1 MGLSDEP
8 RAHGFGGRGRPH
20 LDSQRIQPQ
29 PNSVGGQGPTLR
41 GQDSQVADA
50 GEDDRDGT
58 MAILT
63 PSTNVAIVCATS
75 RRASGRLMPGLLLE
89 GGRDLV
95 GGGGTPRCSAA
106 HA

>member
-1 MGLSDEP
+1 MSHEHTASAGVVGHTWIANAS
-8 RAHGFGGRGRPH
+8 
-20 LDSQRIQPQ
+20 QPQ

-41 GQDSQVADA
+41 GQDSQEADA

-58 MAILT
+58 MAIPT